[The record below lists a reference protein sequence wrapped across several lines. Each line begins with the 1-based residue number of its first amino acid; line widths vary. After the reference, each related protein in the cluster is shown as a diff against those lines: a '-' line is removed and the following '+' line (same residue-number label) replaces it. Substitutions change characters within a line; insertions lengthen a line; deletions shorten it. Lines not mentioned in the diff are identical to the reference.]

1 MVETPAKS
9 QLPQNDTVRCGME
22 VRVVCVCCVASW
34 IFSVE
39 ALTTDGW
46 GCFLWS
52 GMKMKLD
59 LTQAWIVVMN
69 RSKWRHSY
77 PHFTSKKR
85 VDLWKQ
91 DERILWK
98 SQVTIDLDW
107 QITDYL
113 RTPPILKIFYADR
126 FQATLIKTFLHVASD
141 VVHTY
146 QLQIKSIYYTTF
158 FDGTLKKI

>member
-1 MVETPAKS
+1 MECNQVFLMWPKYVKYQYVIQTLNFCKKS
-9 QLPQNDTVRCGME
+9 TTSKWHSEVWYGSACGL
-22 VRVVCVCCVASW
+22 CVASW

-126 FQATLIKTFLHVASD
+126 FQATLIKTFLHVA
-141 VVHTY
+141 
-146 QLQIKSIYYTTF
+146 
-158 FDGTLKKI
+158 